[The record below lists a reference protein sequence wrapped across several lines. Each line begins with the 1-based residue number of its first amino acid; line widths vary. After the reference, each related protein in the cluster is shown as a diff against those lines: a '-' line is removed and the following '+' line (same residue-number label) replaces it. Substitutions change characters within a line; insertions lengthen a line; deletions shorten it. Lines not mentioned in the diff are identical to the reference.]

1 MAKNLVLG
9 YELETASNT
18 VIIPGN
24 VFAENIQLITD
35 VDSGTLIYNF
45 ADPNKGFS
53 SITYNEQ
60 TEKTS
65 IVLDQDISSL
75 SSNTK
80 LQIFVD
86 GDNSINVKDELLDP
100 VNKFR
105 VSNPENLIDTD
116 FEYGLQSTKWETLE
130 LSGNIPSFYAS
141 GTDGGLRGINRVDS
155 ISGSNAITCSFNEPH
170 SLVAGSPFL
179 IQGLSAKNAEGKYL

>member
-9 YELETASNT
+9 YELDAEANT

-24 VFAENIQLITD
+24 VFAEKIQLITD
-35 VDSGTLIYNF
+35 VDSGTIIYNF

-53 SITYNEQ
+53 SVSFNEA

-100 VNKFR
+100 VNKIR

-116 FEYGLQSTKWETLE
+116 L
-130 LSGNIPSFYAS
+130 
-141 GTDGGLRGINRVDS
+141 D
-155 ISGSNAITCSFNEPH
+155 
-170 SLVAGSPFL
+170 
-179 IQGLSAKNAEGKYL
+179 